1 MCQGGLLLRFVP
13 RMPENV
19 FQTQALV
26 AETKPLG
33 NVQDQDPAASAAC
46 CPMHERLQHQNAGAY
61 VMRISADLMALERA
75 CVGIVVSICA
85 CCERSRA
92 RVPLRSRNPWPF
104 LTKLGGDSNVQ
115 RL

>member
-75 CVGIVVSICA
+75 CVGIVVPTYA

-92 RVPLRSRNPWPF
+92 RETLRSCNLWPF
-104 LTKLGGDSNVQ
+104 DKAL
-115 RL
+115 R